1 MIMDYYSRKNPKNWA
16 TKLPPDSGFRATK
29 SQISARTQPFYSE
42 YSQISVKWIYNIP
55 FKRFAWKVFTKF
67 SAKNSSFFFS
77 KKYFPCSEFI
87 YLFFIFLYN
96 FFGVK
101 NFSQKSC
108 RKFFGSMQYLPINSV
123 FYIFQQKYIHQRLG
137 SSILGRS
144 SWFLI
149 CAGMKLYFYL
159 DFYKVKAFK
168 DLVLLKEKKSRTPN
182 RDNRMSSKQSV
193 ISSFGACLQKLAK
206 IPWKLPQ

>member
-1 MIMDYYSRKNPKNWA
+1 MPRTPVFARQNHKSPLAHNHFIANILTFLLNEFIISHSNV
-16 TKLPPDSGFRATK
+16 LP
-29 SQISARTQPFYSE
+29 E
-42 YSQISVKWIYNIP
+42 
-55 FKRFAWKVFTKF
+55 KF
-67 SAKNSSFFFS
+67 SQNFRQKNSSFFS

-101 NFSQKSC
+101 HFSQKSC

-137 SSILGRS
+137 SSILGRR

-168 DLVLLKEKKSRTPN
+168 DLVLSKEKKSRTPN

>member
-1 MIMDYYSRKNPKNWA
+1 MPWFSRD
-16 TKLPPDSGFRATK
+16 KLTNLRSHTTIFIANILTFLFNEFI
-29 SQISARTQPFYSE
+29 ISHSNVLPE
-42 YSQISVKWIYNIP
+42 
-55 FKRFAWKVFTKF
+55 KF
-67 SAKNSSFFFS
+67 SQNFRQKIVLFFSS

-101 NFSQKSC
+101 KYSQKSC

-123 FYIFQQKYIHQRLG
+123 FLYFSTKYIHQRLG
-137 SSILGRS
+137 SAFLGRRG
-144 SWFLI
+144 WFLI

-168 DLVLLKEKKSRTPN
+168 DLVLSKEKKSRTPN

-193 ISSFGACLQKLAK
+193 ISSFGACLKN
-206 IPWKLPQ
+206 